1 MKHGLRNITYVVL
14 VACLLTGC
22 AAEAPVDIRVNARSA
37 IIVGAMSGEV
47 LFEKNPGFKS
57 PPASTAKV
65 MTAIVA
71 IENAS
76 LNKKIAASRNA
87 VKVEPVVAGLK
98 KGVEYRLN
106 DLLAAILIRS
116 ANDAA
121 VAIAEGVAGSEKKFA
136 ELMNKKAREIGMEN
150 TYFANASGL
159 PTGRRDAQYTTTRDL
174 VKMMRY
180 ALRYKI
186 ILKLLS
192 KKEYVI
198 YGSDKKPID
207 LRSNNKL
214 LFRSKKA
221 PWGKT
226 GYTNEARRTFV
237 GIDPSPAPRIVI
249 ALLKSNDIW
258 DDLSK
263 LEKGGI
269 DIYLER
275 RWGLIYRMVKR
286 QK

>member
-1 MKHGLRNITYVVL
+1 MKYALRNIIYVVL
-14 VACLLTGC
+14 VAFLLAGC
-22 AAEAPVDIRVNARSA
+22 AREAPVDIRVSARSA
-37 IIVGAMSGEV
+37 IVVSAVSGEV
-47 LFEKNPGFKS
+47 LFKKNPDLKS

-71 IENAS
+71 IENAP
-76 LNKKIAASRNA
+76 LNKKIIPSRNA

-98 KGVEYRLN
+98 TGVEYSLN

-121 VAIAEGVAGSEKKFA
+121 VAIAEGIAGSEEKFA
-136 ELMNKKAREIGMEN
+136 DLMNRKAREIGMEN

-159 PTGRRDAQYTTTRDL
+159 PTGKRDAQHTTTRDL
-174 VKMMRY
+174 VRMMRY

-198 YGSDKKPID
+198 YGSGKKRID
-207 LRSNNKL
+207 LKSNNKL
-214 LFRSKKA
+214 LFRSKEA

-258 DDLSK
+258 DDLLK
-263 LEKGGI
+263 LERGGI

-275 RWGLIYRMVKR
+275 RWGLIYRMVR
-286 QK
+286 R